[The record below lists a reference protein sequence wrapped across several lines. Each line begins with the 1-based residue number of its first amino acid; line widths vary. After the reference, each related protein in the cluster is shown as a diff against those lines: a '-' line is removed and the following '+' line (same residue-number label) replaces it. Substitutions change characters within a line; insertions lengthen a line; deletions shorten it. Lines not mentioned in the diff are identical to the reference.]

1 VIVEKNDSP
10 VAKSANSSAKQLK
23 YEKNRVVVLGLKGFT
38 HA

>member
-10 VAKSANSSAKQLK
+10 VAKSANFSAKQLK
-23 YEKNRVVVLGLKGFT
+23 YEKSGVVVLGLKGFT